1 MTRIAVPSEVGMHP
15 KSDRVYAR
23 DKANNGHII
32 KPVGKQKSR
41 DVLTGLKV
49 KNVHNYGNF

>member
-1 MTRIAVPSEVGMHP
+1 MARIAVPSEVGMHL

-41 DVLTGLKV
+41 DVLTV
-49 KNVHNYGNF
+49 